1 MERET
6 MKLGYINYLNCY
18 PLYYHMMKKSPIPGV
33 EIVPAYP
40 SELNEMMRNRE
51 LDMSPISSAA
61 YADIQGDVMILPDFC
76 LASVGYV
83 RSVIL
88 ISRVPIEDLDKRRIG
103 LSNAS
108 QTSVV
113 LLRSLLRKY
122 YGIEP
127 IYQPTRPS
135 PTLESLDA
143 ALVIGNE
150 AMIHSREAIPYVY
163 DLGDLW
169 FRKTGFPVVFALFVA
184 RKAAV
189 ESEPDAVDAV
199 IRSYHASLSC
209 LNTDERETFLQS
221 AKSEY
226 PNIAYD
232 IPTYF
237 RLIKYDLT
245 ETLKQALRFYFALAG
260 EELGLL
266 KTVGELEFMG

>member
-1 MERET
+1 

-18 PLYYHMMKKSPIPGV
+18 PLYYHMMKKSSVPGV

-40 SELNEMMRNRE
+40 SELNEMMRNRG

-88 ISRVPIEDLDKRRIG
+88 ISRLPIEDLDQKRIG

-113 LLRSLLRKY
+113 LLKSLLRKY
-122 YGIEP
+122 YGIRP
-127 IYQPTRPS
+127 KYQPTRPS

-150 AMIHSREAIPYVY
+150 AMMHSREAIPYVY

-169 FRKTGFPVVFALFVA
+169 FRKTGFPVVFALFVV
-184 RKAAV
+184 RKASV
-189 ESEPDAVDAV
+189 EKEPDAVNAV
-199 IRSYHASLSC
+199 IRSYHSSLNC
-209 LNTDERETFLQS
+209 LKTDERETFLQS
-221 AKSEY
+221 AKGEY

-237 RLIKYDLT
+237 RLIKYEFT
-245 ETLKQALRFYFALAG
+245 ETLKQALRFYFSLAG

-266 KTVGELEFMG
+266 NAVRDLEFMG